1 MIPLVLPFLWEMEN
15 LHWKLKLLIF
25 TYFTTVGI
33 IVPFLPLY
41 FASQGLTNGQIGIL
55 LALGPFVSILVQSP
69 WGYLSDRLQTV
80 KKLLLL
86 QYTACL
92 LFSFLLFQLQSFS
105 LLVPVVIG
113 FYAFFLPSFPQLDC
127 LILANSRENGK
138 QFGSYRLWGSI
149 GFAVTALAAGELLA
163 VVGIERMKGLYQG
176 LLLLSILLIFLVKDV
191 PPSCHKAT
199 GSQFKELL
207 KRPEVLYVL
216 LFMALVNTTNKA
228 NDAFMGI
235 LIRSIGGT
243 EAEVGW
249 AWTTGPL
256 SEIPVFALFGLL
268 LARYNKMVLLSLA
281 AGIYALRWLL
291 FAVTGDPQL
300 IIVIQL
306 LHGLSFGVFYMA
318 GVSYIGKIVPPGL
331 RASGQGLL
339 ATFGGGL
346 AGIAGSL
353 LGGFIMDY
361 FGPQFMYAA
370 SAVLVLLAVVAFNLV
385 VKQKATDSTTE

>member
-1 MIPLVLPFLWEMEN
+1 MQ
-15 LHWKLKLLIF
+15 WKLKLLIF

-41 FASQGLTNGQIGIL
+41 FDSRGLTNSQIGIL
-55 LALGPFVSILVQSP
+55 LALGPCVSILVQSP

-86 QYTACL
+86 QFTACL
-92 LFSFLLFQLQSFS
+92 ILSFLLFHLRSFS
-105 LLVPVVIG
+105 LLVPTVIG

-127 LILANSRENGK
+127 LILANSKKSGK
-138 QFGSYRLWGSI
+138 HFGSYRLWGSL

-163 VVGIERMKGLYQG
+163 VVGIEWMKGLYQG
-176 LLLLSILLIFLVKDV
+176 LLLISILLIFLVKDV
-191 PPSCHKAT
+191 PPSGKTTTA
-199 GSQFKELL
+199 SQFKELL
-207 KRPEVLYVL
+207 QRPEVLYVL
-216 LFMALVNTTNKA
+216 IFIALVNTTNKA

-235 LIRSIGGT
+235 LVRSIGGT

-268 LARYNKMVLLSLA
+268 LARYNETVLLALA
-281 AGIYALRWLL
+281 AGAYALRWFL
-291 FAVTGDPQL
+291 FAIAGDPQL

-306 LHGLSFGVFYMA
+306 LHGLSFGLFYMA
-318 GVSYIGKIVPPGL
+318 GVSYMGKIVPPAL

-353 LGGFIMDY
+353 LGGFIMDH
-361 FGPQFMYAA
+361 FGPQLLYAA
-370 SAVLVLLAVVAFNLV
+370 SCGLVLLAVAAFNLLV
-385 VKQKATDSTTE
+385 IKHRAKTAASADRP

>member
-1 MIPLVLPFLWEMEN
+1 LQ
-15 LHWKLKLLIF
+15 WKMKLLIF
-25 TYFTTVGI
+25 FYFTTVGI

-41 FASQGLTNGQIGIL
+41 FDSQGLTNGQIGIL
-55 LALGPFVSILVQSP
+55 LALGPCVSILVQSP

-86 QYTACL
+86 QFTACL
-92 LFSFLLFQLQSFS
+92 LFSFLLFHLRSFS
-105 LLVPVVIG
+105 LLVPTLIG

-127 LILANSRENGK
+127 LILANSKETGK
-138 QFGSYRLWGSI
+138 HFGSYRLWGSL

-163 VVGIERMKGLYQG
+163 VVGIEWMKVLYQG
-176 LLLLSILLIFLVKDV
+176 LMLFSIFLIFLVKDV
-191 PPSCHKAT
+191 SPSCKTAT
-199 GSQFKELL
+199 SSQFKELL
-207 KRPEVLYVL
+207 KRREVLYVL
-216 LFMALVNTTNKA
+216 IFMALVNTTNKA

-268 LARYNKMVLLSLA
+268 LARYNEVVLLALA
-281 AGIYALRWLL
+281 AGIYALRWFL
-291 FAVTGDPQL
+291 FAVTGDPDL

-306 LHGLSFGVFYMA
+306 LHGLSFGLFYMA
-318 GVSYIGKIVPPGL
+318 GVSFIGKIVPPGL

-353 LGGFIMDY
+353 LGGFLMDH
-361 FGPQFMYAA
+361 FGPQFLYAA
-370 SAVLVLLAVVAFNLV
+370 SAGLVVVAVMAFNLLV
-385 VKQKATDSTTE
+385 VKRVKPAASKKG

>member
-1 MIPLVLPFLWEMEN
+1 M
-15 LHWKLKLLIF
+15 HWKLKLLIF

-127 LILANSRENGK
+127 LILANSRETGK

-191 PPSCHKAT
+191 PPSCNKAT

-268 LARYNKMVLLSLA
+268 LARYNEMVLLSLA

-291 FAVTGDPQL
+291 FAITGDPQL

-353 LGGFIMDY
+353 LGGFIMDH

-385 VKQKATDSTTE
+385 VKQKAKTAASE